1 MYEACTHHKFIEVN
15 HTRGWNYSKLHFI
28 CFSFTEIH
36 QQEQPAEEQA
46 QEANQRAGVN
56 NHPPQIDEDSL
67 EFSKF
72 LLDITDKLGPE
83 SYAALYHCLK
93 ELRCP
98 DGTPFIDPS
107 SLKDRRSPDG
117 LLIPLVYTSLCN
129 CRDVDLL
136 VHLLEALHREDLVP
150 MVHAY
155 IPKIGMGAPVVRI
168 VPDVKRFF
176 VVKVFMNEAVRHINL
191 SIVSVIK
198 HDLCVGFGLCDKPY
212 LMQFI
217 GWTTNPICLSFQ
229 LRIPCMQFVEERI
242 ATIALSNGI
251 EKLSLEIN
259 STPFIYDVM
268 QREAF

>member
-1 MYEACTHHKFIEVN
+1 M
-15 HTRGWNYSKLHFI
+15 
-28 CFSFTEIH
+28 
-36 QQEQPAEEQA
+36 
-46 QEANQRAGVN
+46 
-56 NHPPQIDEDSL
+56 
-67 EFSKF
+67 
-72 LLDITDKLGPE
+72 LDITDKLG
-83 SYAALYHCLK
+83 SDSFAALYHCLK

-98 DGTPFIDPS
+98 DGTPLLDPG

-150 MVHAY
+150 IVHAY
-155 IPKIGMGAPVVRI
+155 IPKVGMGTPVVRI
-168 VPDVKRFF
+168 APDVNRFF
-176 VVKVFMNEAVRHINL
+176 VVKVFMNEAIRHINL

-198 HDLCVGFGLCDKPY
+198 HDLCVGFGLGDKPY

-217 GWTTNPICLSFQ
+217 GWTTSPICLSFQ
-229 LRIPCMQFVEERI
+229 LPIPCIQFVEERI

-259 STPFIYDVM
+259 STTFTYDVM
-268 QREAF
+268 QHEAI